1 MTEKTDNA
9 SLCFVFHYLDI
20 FLSYLI
26 VRNDHT
32 KFVFIDTQG
41 SWLDFQNC
49 GCRFSAM
56 LIPKKLKIGR
66 EFDIKIEG
74 SNQISTVPAP
84 LNVAACIQKLFSEPS
99 GYHIKKHTTQG
110 F

>member
-74 SNQISTVPAP
+74 SNLTFCKVFG
-84 LNVAACIQKLFSEPS
+84 CRFSDIF
-99 GYHIKKHTTQG
+99 IKTEDFKG
-110 F
+110 L